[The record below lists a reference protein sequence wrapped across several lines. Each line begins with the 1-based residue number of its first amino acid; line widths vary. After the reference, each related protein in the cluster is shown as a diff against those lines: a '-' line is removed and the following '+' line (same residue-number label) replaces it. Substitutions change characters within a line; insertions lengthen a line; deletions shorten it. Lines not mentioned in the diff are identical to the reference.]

1 MTSKPVITEKLRAN
15 MKLRYFRSR
24 GYAAKVLELSNE
36 RIALSLGIPIG
47 AVKSVN
53 QGRTP
58 KCVSSEQIEA
68 IKTAIFCRQYHARQA
83 ALDTAVQISRDT
95 GLSEEMVRNIC
106 NYVRPEDQE
115 EAPKLFIKRGPAW
128 SFLTAPA
135 VSFGVCQGYY

>member
-36 RIALSLGIPIG
+36 RIALSLGIPVGVVRSVAQSRTTKG
-47 AVKSVN
+47 A
-53 QGRTP
+53 
-58 KCVSSEQIEA
+58 SSEQIEA

-106 NYVRPEDQE
+106 NYVRPEDPVA
-115 EAPKLFIKRGPAW
+115 APKLFIKRGPE
-128 SFLTAPA
+128 SLFLTAPA